1 MDAMS
6 GKMGAGGRARKHVS
20 VRAKNALDP
29 RRMRILFITSSRIG
43 DAVISCGILE
53 QLRRQNPQARL
64 TVACGAAAA
73 GVFARLPG
81 LERLIVFEKES
92 FDAHW
97 LRLWTKLFFRAWNLV
112 VDVRGSGISLFLAAR
127 RRKIL
132 RGGRRPGRRYEQLG
146 SGMDFTPPPLPVVWT
161 ALPDDAKAASLMGSG
176 PIIALGPTANW
187 DGKIW
192 PPERFVALFHA
203 LAALLPG
210 ARAAIFAGPGPEEQ
224 ARAVPVLAALPG
236 AINLVGQLTLPEV
249 AACLRLSTIFI
260 GNDSGLMHIAA
271 ASGAPT
277 LGLFG
282 RSRADE
288 YAPAGLRTA
297 VAIAPGPPGEAPMG
311 GLTVDTVLQA
321 AKALLCA

>member
-1 MDAMS
+1 
-6 GKMGAGGRARKHVS
+6 
-20 VRAKNALDP
+20 
-29 RRMRILFITSSRIG
+29 MRILFITSSRIG

-92 FDAHW
+92 YDAHW
-97 LRLWTKLFFRAWNLV
+97 LRLWTKLFFRAWGMV
-112 VDVRGSGISLFLAAR
+112 VDVRGSGISLFLAAGR
-127 RRKIL
+127 RRIL
-132 RGGRRPGRRYEQLG
+132 RGGRRPGRRHELLAK
-146 SGMDFTPPPLPVVWT
+146 GMGFAPAPLPVVWT
-161 ALPDDAKAASLMGSG
+161 APADDARAAQLMGDG

-203 LAALLPG
+203 LKSSLPG
-210 ARAAIFAGPGPEEQ
+210 ARAAIFAGPGAEEQ
-224 ARAVPVLAALPG
+224 ARAAPVLAALPD
-236 AINLVGQLTLPEV
+236 AINLVGQLTLPEA
-249 AACLRLSTIFI
+249 AACLRRSAIFI

-271 ASGAPT
+271 AAGTPT

-282 RSRADE
+282 RSRASE
-288 YAPAGLRTA
+288 YAPAGPRTA
-297 VAIAPGPPGEAPMG
+297 VAIAPGPAGEAPME
-311 GLTVDTVLQA
+311 GLTVENVLAA